1 VVAALVCLASEV
13 VCGSGTSSGGQMA
26 VYDYNGRRVSAE

>member
-1 VVAALVCLASEV
+1 VALVCLAPEV
-13 VCGSGTSSGGQMA
+13 AFGSGTSSGGQMA